1 MKATGVVRRID
12 ELGRIV
18 VPKEIRRNMRIRE
31 GDSLE
36 IFIDGTESIILKKYS
51 QVESIYSFLAQY
63 VDAIYSS
70 TKKEIIVTDT
80 QTVIA
85 AAGSFRKDIVGKRI
99 DLRLDDKIQK
109 RTTQTFERGSNLEVS
124 DNFVITK
131 AAILKPIAVYGDII
145 GCVIIIGDNFIDDT
159 EKLLADAT
167 SAFIGKALEDW
178 WSTSIFFVCWQF
190 SK

>member
-1 MKATGVVRRID
+1 M
-12 ELGRIV
+12 
-18 VPKEIRRNMRIRE
+18 
-31 GDSLE
+31 
-36 IFIDGTESIILKKYS
+36 
-51 QVESIYSFLAQY
+51 
-63 VDAIYSS
+63 
-70 TKKEIIVTDT
+70 
-80 QTVIA
+80 IA

-167 SAFIGKALEDW
+167 SAFIGKALED
-178 WSTSIFFVCWQF
+178 
-190 SK
+190 

>member
-167 SAFIGKALEDW
+167 SAFIGKALED
-178 WSTSIFFVCWQF
+178 
-190 SK
+190 